1 MEVGD
6 ESDNLRSKDLTA
18 LSVRI
23 LLDGLSEDMDECDGR
38 ESIVIVRGYQSR
50 CLSAQALKQCGCDNF
65 TMCAYQII
73 RHPGLFLSVLPPRA
87 LVDII
92 NNTLEKSWR
101 QKIYLHQTTK
111 YSEIKRPGFK
121 LNRKKESFQF
131 VASKYFIHSLTTLLV
146 RREDR

>member
-1 MEVGD
+1 MNITMNVKSLKVTHLVPVSLSRFESTTVGNGVEVGD
-6 ESDNLRSKDLTA
+6 ESDDLRSKDLTA

-23 LLDGLSEDMDECDGR
+23 LLDGLSVDMDECDGR
-38 ESIVIVRGYQSR
+38 ESIVIVCGYQSR

-92 NNTLEKSWR
+92 NNTLETKSWR
-101 QKIYLHQTTK
+101 
-111 YSEIKRPGFK
+111 
-121 LNRKKESFQF
+121 RKN
-131 VASKYFIHSLTTLLV
+131 ILT
-146 RREDR
+146 